1 MGGDTLASL
10 PGRSGAVRGVLDGM
24 RGGRLEIGRGGQ
36 MDGEGSGAGRSSG
49 TSRLGIVGYLYA
61 GTLER
66 PILADVDVGGE
77 WSILNRVSF
86 IIRCSSSSSS
96 TSMSLLSAARP
107 SRRRIAA
114 LLTASRRLISLCA
127 IRTIAS
133 ALSVATSGSTWLW
146 ASSGVV
152 RSATAASVIGCSS

>member
-1 MGGDTLASL
+1 MGGDTFGSLA
-10 PGRSGAVRGVLDGM
+10 GRSGAVRGALDGM

-61 GTLER
+61 GALDR
-66 PILADVDVGGE
+66 PILADVGVLAVRGE

-96 TSMSLLSAARP
+96 TSMSLLSGGRP

-114 LLTASRRLISLCA
+114 LLTPSRRLISLCA
-127 IRTIAS
+127 MRTTAS
-133 ALSVATSGSTWLW
+133 GLSVATSGSTWL
-146 ASSGVV
+146 
-152 RSATAASVIGCSS
+152 